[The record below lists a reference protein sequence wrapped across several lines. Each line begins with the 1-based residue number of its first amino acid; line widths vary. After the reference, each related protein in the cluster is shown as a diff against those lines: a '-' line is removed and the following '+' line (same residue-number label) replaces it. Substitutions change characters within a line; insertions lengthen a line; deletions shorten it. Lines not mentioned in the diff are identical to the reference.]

1 MRQGVKRRRLQT
13 LTQESL
19 VQKKMIYLVA
29 GARPN
34 FMKIAPIVRQ
44 LRARSNTFD
53 FKIIHTGQH
62 YDKGMSGVF
71 FDELEIPEPD
81 FHLEVGG
88 GSHAEQ
94 TARIMIGFEKVCQ
107 DNRPDVVLVVGD
119 VNSTMAC
126 SIVAKKLHITL
137 AHVEAGLRSGD
148 RKMPEEINRLLTDA
162 ISDLFFVT
170 EQSGIDHLVSEGHSA
185 DSIHFVGHVMIDNLF
200 RQIEKLDNGDYSH
213 SDNAPQK
220 LGLDDY
226 AVVTLHRPAN
236 VDTKDSLSILVN
248 LLAKVADRIPLIFPI
263 HPRTRQ
269 NLEKFGL
276 QLDERIH
283 QLEPLSYV
291 EFLQCFRHAKF
302 TLTDSGGLQEETT
315 ALGVPCITLRDS
327 TERPITVSE
336 GSNILAP
343 LNVDFVVNEVDKI
356 LKGEGKTGRIP
367 KFWDG
372 KAAMRILDVL
382 VESA

>member
-1 MRQGVKRRRLQT
+1 MH
-13 LTQESL
+13 
-19 VQKKMIYLVA
+19 KKMIYLVA

-34 FMKIAPIVRQ
+34 FMKIAPIVRE
-44 LRARSNTFD
+44 LRARPDTFE

-107 DNRPDVVLVVGD
+107 EQRPDVVLVVGD

-148 RKMPEEINRLLTDA
+148 REMPEEINRLLTDA
-162 ISDLFFVT
+162 ITDLFFVT
-170 EQSGIDHLVSEGHSA
+170 EQSGIDHLEAEGHSA
-185 DSIHFVGHVMIDNLF
+185 ESIHFVGHVMIDNLF
-200 RQIEKLDNGDYSH
+200 RQIERLDRGDYADSE
-213 SDNAPQK
+213 NAPQK

-236 VDTKDSLSILVN
+236 VDTKESLSVLVS
-248 LLAKVADRIPLIFPI
+248 LLSKVADRIPLVFPV

-276 QLDERIH
+276 KLDSRIH
-283 QLEPLSYV
+283 QLDPLSYV
-291 EFLQCFRHAKF
+291 EFLNCFRNAKF

-343 LNVDFVVNEVDKI
+343 LDVDFVVTEVDKI
-356 LKGEGKTGRIP
+356 LNGKGKTGRIP

-372 KAAMRILDVL
+372 QAAKRILDVL
-382 VESA
+382 A